1 MSGKNGNM
9 ICEKDSI
16 PILRMDCQ
24 TGKVLEWGVPSQ
36 PLSGRTI
43 LLTRAEGARG
53 PLSAGLRALGAKVLR
68 APVIRAAPPA
78 SWRRLDSALR
88 RLEGFDAAVF
98 ASPLAVAGLFSR
110 ARALGLAK
118 PRPPRRVFAVGPRTA
133 QALRRRGWRARAP
146 KAHHARALADL
157 MGEVR
162 GWNILLP
169 RAAAGR
175 ELLPRLLR
183 ARGARVHAAAA
194 YRTLPDAACAQRVRR
209 LARSGGLSAVT
220 FTSGSTV
227 ENFLE
232 LLPADLRRR
241 LFRRAI
247 AASIGPV
254 TSAALRRRGL
264 RPAVEAS
271 RATMPCLCRALA
283 RHFSPGG
290 RR

>member
-78 SWRRLDSALR
+78 SWRRLDS
-88 RLEGFDAAVF
+88 
-98 ASPLAVAGLFSR
+98 
-110 ARALGLAK
+110 
-118 PRPPRRVFAVGPRTA
+118 
-133 QALRRRGWRARAP
+133 ALRRRGWRARAP